1 MQFIDYVKINIRS
14 GKGGNGC
21 SSFRREKYVPRGGPN
36 GGDGGHGGD
45 VMFKGNAGKNTL
57 LDLRYRQHYRAQ
69 DGKAGKGKDQHGR
82 NGETLVIEV
91 PLGTLV
97 RDVET
102 GQMMVEVLAETPQ
115 PALQGGRGGKGNA
128 RFKTS
133 TNRVPEQ
140 WEEGFPG
147 QERWVELELKLIA
160 DVGLVGFPNA
170 GKSTLISAVSMAR
183 PKIADY
189 PFTTLV
195 PNLGVVPSSHFD
207 SFVMADIPGI
217 IEGAHEGTGL
227 GLRFLRHIERT
238 AMLLLLVDAFLPP
251 EELLA
256 EYRTLLKEM
265 GLFSPGLLEKPRAV
279 ALTKLDLNPSSG
291 DMAQATEALEE
302 AGERVFPISA
312 VSGAGLDTL
321 LNFLSGAVAA
331 QRAEEKSKGEPEQA
345 DEWGRGGS

>member
-102 GQMMVEVLAETPQ
+102 GQVMVEVLAETPQ
-115 PALQGGRGGKGNA
+115 PALPGGRGGKGNA

-133 TNRVPEQ
+133 INRVPEQ

-238 AMLLLLVDAFLPP
+238 AMLLLLVDVSLPP

-291 DMAQATEALEE
+291 DMAQSTEALEE
-302 AGERVFPISA
+302 AGERVYPISA
-312 VSGAGLDTL
+312 VSGAGLDAL

-345 DEWGRGGS
+345 DGWGTGR